1 MAGPKAGLSR
11 RAFAAF
17 CGAAP
22 GVAALAASSPEA
34 RRVEAFKEV
43 SAKLTGFPAAALDAR
58 FASVLWQ
65 ALAAAGHQ
73 SALEALLADADCDVC
88 EAVQV
93 EIVSAWYSGTLPD
106 AAGTVAAAPHD
117 ALIWRALW
125 FAHPPS
131 VCAPGWD
138 AAPQPS

>member
-1 MAGPKAGLSR
+1 MAGPKTGLSR

-22 GVAALAASSPEA
+22 GVAALAASPEG
-34 RRVEAFKEV
+34 RRVEAFKEM
-43 SAKLTGFPAAALDAR
+43 SANLTGFPAAALDAR
-58 FASVLWQ
+58 FASVLWR

-73 SALEALLADADCDVC
+73 SKLEALLADADCDGC
-88 EAVQV
+88 EAVRV

-106 AAGTVAAAPHD
+106 AAGSVAAAAHD

-125 FAHPPS
+125 FARPPS
-131 VCAPGWD
+131 VCALGWD
-138 AAPQPS
+138 EAPEPS

>member
-17 CGAAP
+17 CGATP

-58 FASVLWQ
+58 FASVLWR

-73 SALEALLADADCDVC
+73 SALEALLANADCDGC

-117 ALIWRALW
+117 TLIWRALW
-125 FAHPPS
+125 FARPPS
-131 VCAPGWD
+131 VCALGWD
-138 AAPQPS
+138 AAPKPS

>member
-22 GVAALAASSPEA
+22 GVAALAASPEGH
-34 RRVEAFKEV
+34 RVEAFKEM

-58 FASVLWQ
+58 FASVLWR

-73 SALEALLADADCDVC
+73 PALEALLVDADCDGC

-106 AAGTVAAAPHD
+106 AAGAVAAAPHD

-125 FAHPPS
+125 FARPPS

-138 AAPQPS
+138 AAPEPS